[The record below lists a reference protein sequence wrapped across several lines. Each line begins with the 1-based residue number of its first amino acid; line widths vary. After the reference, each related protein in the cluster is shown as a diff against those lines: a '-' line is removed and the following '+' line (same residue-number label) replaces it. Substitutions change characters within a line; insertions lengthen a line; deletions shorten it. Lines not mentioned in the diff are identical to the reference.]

1 MKNIRIWFASSEVA
15 PFAKTGGLADV
26 AGSLPKALK
35 KLGADV
41 RVVLPKYGQIPS
53 EYVERM
59 TFMGY
64 TMVDLTWR
72 KQYCGV
78 FSLEHEGVTYYFLDN
93 EYYFFRDWYYGMGD
107 DGERFAFFSRAILE
121 VLPLIGFKPDIIH
134 LNDWQTGLVSVLLDA
149 HYRDYRENGFYK
161 NMHTVFTIHNLKY
174 QGVFPKQMMDEV
186 IGLDW

>member
-1 MKNIRIWFASSEVA
+1 MKDIRIWFASSEVA

-41 RVVLPKYGQIPS
+41 RVVMPKYRQIPK

-59 TFMGY
+59 RFLGY

-78 FSLEHEGVTYYFLDN
+78 FSWN
-93 EYYFFRDWYYGMGD
+93 M
-107 DGERFAFFSRAILE
+107 
-121 VLPLIGFKPDIIH
+121 
-134 LNDWQTGLVSVLLDA
+134 
-149 HYRDYRENGFYK
+149 RE
-161 NMHTVFTIHNLKY
+161 
-174 QGVFPKQMMDEV
+174 
-186 IGLDW
+186 